1 MIYTDVFVILL
12 FCSLG
17 ALLVD
22 IVLLICMTC
31 TCVRYDNDG
40 LCIYNIYVYI
50 QYVHGLWIFNTFNH
64 RSNYWTKTNTLVKCN
79 RTILSTVQVLY
90 IILNNASILYIAY
103 RVSYVWTFTM
113 QYVFV
118 MLFNYVSITVPTE
131 SKVAIWAVDAQAI
144 SLQQFVI
151 LAASCP
157 GKSPGGGRFV
167 RKAGS
172 DSVSVW
178 NIILYWDRSQHDE
191 IRRGDINTP

>member
-1 MIYTDVFVILL
+1 MHPYYISRIVRLMFEHSQ
-12 FCSLG
+12 CSMFL
-17 ALLVD
+17 
-22 IVLLICMTC
+22 
-31 TCVRYDNDG
+31 
-40 LCIYNIYVYI
+40 
-50 QYVHGLWIFNTFNH
+50 
-64 RSNYWTKTNTLVKCN
+64 
-79 RTILSTVQVLY
+79 
-90 IILNNASILYIAY
+90 
-103 RVSYVWTFTM
+103 
-113 QYVFV
+113 YVFV